1 MSINSRFGLGI
12 NKLLSVLMLAACL
25 VFLFLQSRE
34 VQFSL
39 TWYFVAVCAA
49 LVIVLI
55 PWRCVGRPVKSERAS
70 EGSFLYGAT
79 AGKASGRRS
88 ASIAE
93 KRALQIMFVLTPLAA
108 YWITNKA
115 TDADTVEIFR
125 KLFSLY
131 GLLNIVIIVA
141 VLFVFYV
148 IFNRA
153 KIAIVLTIVLAMVL
167 GIVDYIMLLFRGSPL
182 IAADIASAGTGM
194 DVLSNYT
201 MTFSSGALWII
212 TASVIYISVAVS
224 FKSSK
229 GLGLKGRL
237 VLAAVTVVCVGGLA
251 GLFFFTG
258 YLEDQGISVDGY
270 RPDKSYEEYGTVLG
284 FAATMTDTK
293 MKEPEGYSKDAVEK
307 IASEYPSDK
316 ASAGAVTSKK
326 TPDIIVVMNESFSDL
341 EALADI
347 GTSEEYIPYFNSL
360 RKNTIRGTLHTSV
373 LGGGTSITEHEFL
386 TGNTSAFLPL
396 HKAIYNDGITG
407 DSPSLASTLKE
418 QGYGGNIAF
427 HPGQADSYNRSNVYP
442 HLGFDKF
449 ISVEDMKDPE
459 KVRNYVSDKANYER
473 VIAEYEKYKASKEK
487 APFFMFN

>member
-1 MSINSRFGLGI
+1 M
-12 NKLLSVLMLAACL
+12 
-25 VFLFLQSRE
+25 
-34 VQFSL
+34 
-39 TWYFVAVCAA
+39 
-49 LVIVLI
+49 
-55 PWRCVGRPVKSERAS
+55 
-70 EGSFLYGAT
+70 
-79 AGKASGRRS
+79 
-88 ASIAE
+88 
-93 KRALQIMFVLTPLAA
+93 
-108 YWITNKA
+108 
-115 TDADTVEIFR
+115 
-125 KLFSLY
+125 
-131 GLLNIVIIVA
+131 
-141 VLFVFYV
+141 
-148 IFNRA
+148 
-153 KIAIVLTIVLAMVL
+153 
-167 GIVDYIMLLFRGSPL
+167 
-182 IAADIASAGTGM
+182 
-194 DVLSNYT
+194 
-201 MTFSSGALWII
+201 
-212 TASVIYISVAVS
+212 
-224 FKSSK
+224 
-229 GLGLKGRL
+229 
-237 VLAAVTVVCVGGLA
+237 
-251 GLFFFTG
+251 
-258 YLEDQGISVDGY
+258 
-270 RPDKSYEEYGTVLG
+270 
-284 FAATMTDTK
+284 
-293 MKEPEGYSKDAVEK
+293 EK

-459 KVRNYVSDKANYER
+459 KVRNYVSDKADYER

-487 APFFMFN
+487 APFFMFNVTIQNHGGYTLAAGKVDKTVKLTEKDCYDVEAEQFINLMKISDDALKELIGYFEKRKEPVVIVMFGDHQPKLSDEFYAALGKRISDDESDLQKEERKYRVPFMIWANYDIGNDSGAAMSVNYFAPYVKSRLGLALSGYDKFLLDTYKEIPVITGICYMGKDGKARLNTEKTEYSDTINDYRMIEYNCLADTENRAEGFFSLKGTEKQ